1 MWGHCGAHI
10 FCLHWAAE
18 QWAESSSPAAKRKA
32 LGLGLATG
40 TFLDIFQELLKL
52 VCALRAHPQH
62 YPPPLAAAAAQGSEA
77 CAPQYP
83 LPHWSSRASAC
94 PGSTVL
100 PPVTSHCYVRL
111 ITK

>member
-10 FCLHWAAE
+10 FCLRWAAE
-18 QWAESSSPAAKRKA
+18 QWEESRAAKRKA

-40 TFLDIFQELLKL
+40 TFLDIFQELLKP
-52 VCALRAHPQH
+52 VRALRAHPQH
-62 YPPPLAAAAAQGSEA
+62 HPLLLAEAAAQGSEA
-77 CAPQYP
+77 CALQYP
-83 LPHWSSRASAC
+83 LPCWSSRASAC

-100 PPVTSHCYVRL
+100 PPVTNHCYVRL